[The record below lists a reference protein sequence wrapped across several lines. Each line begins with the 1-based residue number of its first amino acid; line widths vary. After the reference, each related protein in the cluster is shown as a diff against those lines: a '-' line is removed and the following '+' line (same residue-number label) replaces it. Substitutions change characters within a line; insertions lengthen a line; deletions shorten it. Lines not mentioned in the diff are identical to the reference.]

1 MDYHMATAT
10 GSFKKTKIGEILFE
24 IFFENKEEII
34 KIIKENKTSYKV
46 KKIIK
51 DSFCKTDTIKRY
63 KDYNEVVN
71 ESVIISLH
79 SPNKLD
85 TTFLFD
91 HSMKQMKN
99 DAIDIVFKKFL
110 EEGITKEKL
119 KEMINDLSNDEF
131 NKKIFIDYIEK
142 QL

>member
-1 MDYHMATAT
+1 MDYYITAAT
-10 GSFKKTKIGEILFE
+10 GCLKNTKIGGILFE

-34 KIIKENKTSYKV
+34 KIIKENKTSGKV

-51 DSFCKTDTIKRY
+51 DSFCKIDTIKKY
-63 KDYNEVVN
+63 KDYNEVMK
-71 ESVIISLH
+71 ESIIISLH

-99 DAIDIVFKKFL
+99 DAIDIVFEKFL
-110 EEGITKEKL
+110 KEGIKKEKL
-119 KEMINDLSNDEF
+119 K
-131 NKKIFIDYIEK
+131 K
-142 QL
+142 

>member
-1 MDYHMATAT
+1 MDYYIAAAT
-10 GSFKKTKIGEILFE
+10 GRLKNTKIGEILFE

-34 KIIKENKTSYKV
+34 KIIKENKTSYKI
-46 KKIIK
+46 KEIIK
-51 DSFCKTDTIKRY
+51 DSFCKIDTIKRY
-63 KDYNEVVN
+63 ENYNEVMK

-110 EEGITKEKL
+110 EEEITKEKL
-119 KEMINDLSNDEF
+119 KEIINDLSNDEF
-131 NKKIFIDYIEK
+131 HKKIFIDYIEK
-142 QL
+142 QF